1 MSRPLLFIIVLEAL
15 SREIGSG
22 CPEQPPYADG
32 LALVNETPERLKG
45 RLEAWKRALKLKRL
59 RVNVKKTKV
68 MISFENSG
76 KSTGEGKF
84 PLYIR
89 GVVVL
94 EIN

>member
-1 MSRPLLFIIVLEAL
+1 MLEAL
-15 SREIGSG
+15 SREIGSA

-32 LALVNETPERLKG
+32 LALVNETPERVKG

-59 RVNVKKTKV
+59 RVNVEKTKV

-76 KSTGEGKF
+76 KSAREGKF